1 LRVEESAHDGGN
13 DGPGSRCAT
22 SAPTGSASARP
33 AEPSAANAERDVWR
47 VSAIRQREGDRDRP
61 RVLSD
66 GIEGRDAALS
76 TAREFMG
83 RYAERRAEESGDSGR
98 EVETVV
104 EAFRSEGD

>member
-1 LRVEESAHDGGN
+1 VRYERADGLGV
-13 DGPGSRCAT
+13 R
-22 SAPTGSASARP
+22 ARP
-33 AEPSAANAERDVWR
+33 AEPNAANAERDVWR

-61 RVLSD
+61 RVLGD
-66 GIEGRDAALS
+66 GIEGRDTALS
-76 TAREFMG
+76 AAHELVT